1 MLAPPWLLALA
12 LVLGLLVLVPA
23 RRLREAGL
31 TRGSVGIYIA
41 LLWGIAM
48 LVAIRPGATR
58 LLIPLL
64 LLGYLAPFIASP
76 DLLGRLLGRRPRP
89 DARPPIKDVTPPDPP
104 PVPPERG

>member
-1 MLAPPWLLALA
+1 VLAPPWLIALA

-31 TRGSVGIYIA
+31 SRGSVGVYIA
-41 LLWGIAM
+41 LLWGVAM

-58 LLIPLL
+58 LLIPIL

-76 DLLGRLLGRRPRP
+76 DLIGRILGRRPRP
-89 DARPPIKDVTPPDPP
+89 GDAPPIKNVTPPDPP
-104 PVPPERG
+104 PLPPESR